1 MWSSLWRSSTRPAS
15 HLRGCARS
23 WECTTGSCSTWY
35 AFSFYRNSLGVGF
48 QLTVNSQSVPGVHIT
63 KTTGPSRDRNWGLDT
78 LGDFLQ
84 DIDVRVRKASRD
96 AKLATSSDLE
106 ETTEDGSTLLDE
118 STTLEQSIGSV
129 GDSVVIVDANE
140 A

>member
-1 MWSSLWRSSTRPAS
+1 M
-15 HLRGCARS
+15 
-23 WECTTGSCSTWY
+23 
-35 AFSFYRNSLGVGF
+35 
-48 QLTVNSQSVPGVHIT
+48 
-63 KTTGPSRDRNWGLDT
+63 
-78 LGDFLQ
+78 GDFLQ
-84 DIDVRVRKASRD
+84 DIDVRVRKANRD

-106 ETTEDGSTLLDE
+106 ETTDDGSTLLDE